1 MKNKLKT
8 FFLLSSLTTF
18 SMYAINK
25 IITSIAN
32 SKNNLTINGGKFFE
46 WRFGNIYYTKQGK
59 GKPILLIHDLFV
71 GSSSFE
77 WDKIVKSLSKSNTV
91 YTLDLLGC
99 GLSEKPNITY
109 TNYVYVQLINDFIK
123 NIINQKT
130 DIIVTGESSSF
141 VIMGCHLDK
150 ELYNKIMIINPSN
163 IGQLKTIPTK
173 KTKALKFLIDT
184 PIIGTLIYNMIFS
197 KKNIKDLFL
206 YKYFFKNHLVSNKY
220 INAYYSSSHIGNG
233 KSKYLFSS
241 MKGKYTNANIIHA
254 LKATNHSIFIISS
267 LNNNHSTSIVEEY
280 VHYNPA
286 IEYAYINQAK
296 YLPQLELPNII
307 LEYIKMFFN

>member
-1 MKNKLKT
+1 MKNKLRT
-8 FFLLSSLTTF
+8 FVLLSSLTTI
-18 SMYAINK
+18 SMHLINRV
-25 IITSIAN
+25 ITSIAT
-32 SKNNLTINGGKFFE
+32 SKNTLTLNDGKFYE

-77 WDKIVKSLSKSNTV
+77 WNKLIKTLSKSNTV

-99 GLSEKPNITY
+99 GRSEKPNITY

-123 NIINQKT
+123 NVINQKT

-141 VIMGCHLDK
+141 IIMGCHLNQ

-163 IGQLKTIPTK
+163 IGQLKSVPTK
-173 KTKALKFLIDT
+173 RTKALKLLIDT
-184 PIIGTLIYNMIFS
+184 PIIGTLVFNIIFS
-197 KKNIKDLFL
+197 KDNIKEIFL
-206 YKYFFKNHLVSNKY
+206 RDYYFKNHLVSNN
-220 INAYYSSSHIGNG
+220 IVNAYYSAAHLGNG

-254 LKATNHSIFIISS
+254 LKEINNSVYIISS
-267 LNNNHSTSIVEEY
+267 LNINNMNSIVDEY
-280 VHYNPA
+280 IYHNPA
-286 IEYAYINQAK
+286 LEYAFLNQSK
-296 YLPQLELPNII
+296 YLPQLEVPDII
-307 LEYIKMFFN
+307 LDYIKMFFN